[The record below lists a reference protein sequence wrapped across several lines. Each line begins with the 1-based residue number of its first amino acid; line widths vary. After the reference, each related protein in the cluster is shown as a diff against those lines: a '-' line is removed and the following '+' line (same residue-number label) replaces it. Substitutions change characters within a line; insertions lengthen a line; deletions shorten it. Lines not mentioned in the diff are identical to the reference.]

1 MKNQITH
8 CSVALCLA
16 AGLLT
21 IAPAQSRPRAVPT
34 LTSEDVNAASE
45 PGETAA
51 PAKGKFAKPAA
62 QTAAAP
68 AQSKDESD
76 WNDRLSKAQ
85 EKAAGLERRAD
96 SVELEIARLRN
107 QLFDPTPKDAGAGNE
122 ISARMTQLSRQ
133 LQSLREEAK
142 QAQAEVE
149 ALKQEGKEKQYRLT
163 EGSAKLPDGS
173 PNLSYFQ
180 SRQAELAQEL
190 RDADQRMEVI
200 QLRINDLNT
209 RIRKNSGGVDE
220 KGRTSNTS
228 DAFAIRRLKTALQE
242 EQKKLEEIQKKKAE
256 TTRKLEELRRQAIN
270 AGIRPGDLN

>member
-1 MKNQITH
+1 MKNQITL

-21 IAPAQSRPRAVPT
+21 IAPAQSRPRPVPT
-34 LTSEDVNAASE
+34 LTSEDVTAAPE

-51 PAKGKFAKPAA
+51 PARGKFAKPAA

-85 EKAAGLERRAD
+85 EKAAELERRAD

-149 ALKQEGKEKQYRLT
+149 ALKQEGKEKQYKLAG
-163 EGSAKLPDGS
+163 GSAQLPDGS

-180 SRQAELAQEL
+180 SRQAELNQEL

-220 KGRTSNTS
+220 KGRASNTS

-242 EQKKLEEIQKKKAE
+242 EQKKLEEIQEKKAE
-256 TTRKLEELRRQAIN
+256 TTRRLEELRRQAIN

>member
-1 MKNQITH
+1 MRKQITL

-21 IAPAQSRPRAVPT
+21 SAPAQSRPRPVPT
-34 LTSEDVNAASE
+34 LTNEDVTASPE

-76 WNDRLSKAQ
+76 WNDRFRKAQ

-96 SVELEIARLRN
+96 GVELEIARLRN
-107 QLFDPTPKDAGAGNE
+107 QLFDATPKDAGAGNE
-122 ISARMTQLSRQ
+122 ISARMAQMSRQ

-149 ALKQEGKEKQYRLT
+149 ALKQEGKEKQYKLA

-173 PNLSYFQ
+173 PNLSYYQ
-180 SRQAELAQEL
+180 SRQAELSQEL
-190 RDADQRMEVI
+190 RDADQRMQVI

-209 RIRKNSGGVDE
+209 RIRKNSGGLDE

-228 DAFAIRRLKTALQE
+228 DAFAIRRLKSALQE
-242 EQKKLEEIQKKKAE
+242 EQKKLEEIQEKKTE
-256 TTRKLEELRRQAIN
+256 TTRKLEELHRQAVN